1 MRPMPM
7 FALANGLSSGVTSVD
22 CTQGE
27 LNCSRVT
34 PASPVTPSLFDC
46 CSTFSE
52 FSDRRLLSQ
61 PGDGISFSFQ
71 GLCSESHSVICIT
84 CSAGMQSHSNEH
96 SRQS

>member
-34 PASPVTPSLFDC
+34 PASPVVGGKEKRDPC
-46 CSTFSE
+46 G
-52 FSDRRLLSQ
+52 RLERDP
-61 PGDGISFSFQ
+61 PG
-71 GLCSESHSVICIT
+71 
-84 CSAGMQSHSNEH
+84 
-96 SRQS
+96 